1 MENTVKMKPTLKIKP
16 ALILIAAVL
25 TAPLAA
31 LSQSAA
37 PAPAPAPAPTLTFD
51 AASIHSAAPPDMP
64 KMMAELQAGRK
75 PESVHLDGSRATFV
89 YQSLKELIAYAYRL
103 RVYEVSGPD
112 WLVTDRFDIVARM
125 PDGATKDDVPA
136 MLQALLADRF
146 KLMAHQE
153 LQDQPVLGLIATKD
167 GPKLKVSATTPQPL
181 DETIPL
187 KPGQTRRD
195 TPEGPTLLTSN
206 EDGST
211 TYDLGVRG
219 SFNLKFN
226 GETRSMHM
234 DAPALSMTGFAYMM
248 TSLGA
253 GQGRQVVDMTGLT
266 GLYQSA
272 VDFSLMDLVSSLH
285 SQGIEVPVGGNSDP
299 DSGPSVSSAL
309 DKLGLKLEKTHAKVN
324 RLVID
329 HVEKGPTEN

>member
-1 MENTVKMKPTLKIKP
+1 MQMKSVLVLI
-16 ALILIAAVL
+16 AGILIPPGIA
-25 TAPLAA
+25 LAQRSA
-31 LSQSAA
+31 SAQPAA
-37 PAPAPAPAPTLTFD
+37 PALTFD
-51 AASIHSAAPPDMP
+51 AASVHSAAPPDFQ
-64 KMMAELQAGRK
+64 KMMADLRVGKK

-89 YQSLKELIAYAYRL
+89 YQSLKELIAYAYRV
-103 RVYEVSGPD
+103 RVYEVNGPD
-112 WLVTDRFDIVARM
+112 WLTTDRFDIVARM
-125 PDGATKDDVPA
+125 PDGATKDDVPT

-146 KLMAHQE
+146 KLEAHQE
-153 LQDQPVLGLIATKD
+153 LQDQPVLGLIPGKD

-181 DETIPL
+181 DETVPL

-195 TPEGPTLLTSN
+195 TPEGPTLLTTN
-206 EDGST
+206 DDGST
-211 TYDLGVRG
+211 TYDLGARG
-219 SFNLKFN
+219 SFNLKFD

-234 DAPALSMTGFAYMM
+234 DAPALSMNGFAYMM

-285 SQGIEVPVGGNSDP
+285 QQGIEVPVGGNSDP
-299 DSGPSVSSAL
+299 DGGATVTLAL

-329 HVEKGPTEN
+329 HVEKDPTAN

>member
-1 MENTVKMKPTLKIKP
+1 MTIKP

-25 TAPLAA
+25 IMPFAA
-31 LSQSAA
+31 LAQSGAPAQAPAA
-37 PAPAPAPAPTLTFD
+37 PAPALTFD
-51 AASIHSAAPPDMP
+51 AASIHSAAAPDMA
-64 KMMAELQAGRK
+64 KMMAELRAGRK

-89 YQSLKELIAYAYRL
+89 YQSLKELIAYAYKL
-103 RVYEVSGPD
+103 RAYEINCPD

-146 KLMAHQE
+146 KLVAHQE
-153 LQDQPVLGLIATKD
+153 LQDQPVLGLVAAKD

-181 DETIPL
+181 DETAAL

-195 TPEGPTLLTSN
+195 TPEGPTLLTTN
-206 EDGST
+206 DDGST
-211 TYDLGVRG
+211 TYDLGTRG
-219 SFNLKFN
+219 SFNLKFD

-234 DAPALSMTGFAYMM
+234 DAPALSMNGFAYMM

-285 SQGIEVPVGGNSDP
+285 SQGIEVPTGGGDP
-299 DSGPSVSSAL
+299 DGGPSVSSAL

-329 HVEKGPTEN
+329 HVEKDPTEN

>member
-1 MENTVKMKPTLKIKP
+1 MKP

-25 TAPLAA
+25 IAPLAA
-31 LSQSAA
+31 LSQPAA
-37 PAPAPAPAPTLTFD
+37 PAPAPAPKPALTFD
-51 AASIHSAAPPDMP
+51 AASIHSAAAPDMAA
-64 KMMAELQAGRK
+64 MMAGLQAGRK

-89 YQSLKELIAYAYRL
+89 YQSLKELIAYAYKL
-103 RVYEVSGPD
+103 RAYEINCPE

-146 KLMAHQE
+146 KLEAHQE
-153 LQDQPVLGLIATKD
+153 LQDQPVLGLVATKD
-167 GPKLKVSATTPQPL
+167 GPKLKVSAATPQPL

-195 TPEGPTLLTSN
+195 TQDGPMLLTSN
-206 EDGST
+206 PDGST
-211 TYDLGVRG
+211 TYDLGARG

-226 GETRSMHM
+226 DETRSMHM
-234 DAPALSMTGFAYMM
+234 DASALSMNGFAMMM
-248 TSLGA
+248 TQLGA

-266 GLYQSA
+266 GRYQSA
-272 VDFSLMDLVSSLH
+272 VDFSLMDLVTSLH
-285 SQGIEVPVGGNSDP
+285 QQGIEVPVGGNSDP

>member
-1 MENTVKMKPTLKIKP
+1 MKP
-16 ALILIAAVL
+16 ALILVAAVL
-25 TAPLAA
+25 TAPGAA
-31 LSQSAA
+31 LSQPAA
-37 PAPAPAPAPTLTFD
+37 PAPAPLPKPALTFD
-51 AASIHSAAPPDMP
+51 AASIHSAAPPDMAA
-64 KMMAELQAGRK
+64 MMAGLQAGRK

-89 YQSLKELIAYAYRL
+89 YQSLKELIAYAYKL
-103 RVYEVSGPD
+103 RAYEIKCPD
-112 WLVTDRFDIVARM
+112 WLVNDRFDIVARM

-146 KLMAHQE
+146 KLVAHQE
-153 LQDQPVLGLIATKD
+153 LQDQPVLGLVATKD
-167 GPKLKVSATTPQPL
+167 GPKLTVSAATPQPL

-195 TPEGPTLLTSN
+195 TQDGPMLLTSN
-206 EDGST
+206 PDGST
-211 TYDLGVRG
+211 TYDLGARG

-234 DAPALSMTGFAYMM
+234 DASALSMNGFAMMM
-248 TSLGA
+248 TQLGA

-266 GLYQSA
+266 GRYQSA
-272 VDFSLMDLVSSLH
+272 VDFSLMDLVTSLH
-285 SQGIEVPVGGNSDP
+285 QQGIEVPTGSSDP

-329 HVEKGPTEN
+329 HVEKDPTEN